1 MKEKRWQNCNV
12 FADRDGGWR
21 LWRFDRARKGP
32 KLDRMEQG
40 DEEKAVSGLLATKS
54 FRHLWQPLL
63 NVAWLP
69 TDQVFLRVMDLP
81 ACAESEAPMMVEFEI
96 ERLSPLPVADVYWTC
111 EPLPAVAGERRT
123 VIVIV
128 AARAAVDAFLE
139 TSVRGGYVPDR
150 IELPQVRDLLARP
163 VLPESAWV
171 YAHREGERLSC
182 LLAWWAK
189 GRLRYLELRVFEN
202 EDAAAARLGPSL
214 QSLAWTA
221 EIEGWLSPRTR
232 WQLVA
237 DEAAAARLRPLLD
250 AHAGPVDVHPALPE
264 AELAAESAAAETRA
278 NLLPAA
284 AVSANRQQFVDRLW
298 MRALSLTALVYVFG
312 VLAYFAFLNI
322 QDYRKSGMDY
332 EIAVLHQSYTNAL
345 ALRAKVEVL
354 QDQIDLKF
362 AALDCL
368 KAAADSLPADM
379 TLTSFDFQRGRRLN
393 LFGTVP
399 ADQQSRV
406 AEFTEALG
414 DTEIDG
420 EALFSRV
427 TTKAIQAQ
435 PGRPASWTIE
445 CELKRQQSP

>member
-12 FADRDGGWR
+12 FATSDGDWR

-32 KLDRMEQG
+32 KLERTEHG
-40 DEEKAVSGLLATKS
+40 DSEKTVPGVLATKS

-69 TDQVFLRVMDLP
+69 VDHVFVRVIELP
-81 ACAESEAPMMVEFEI
+81 ACEPGEVPMMVEFEI
-96 ERLSPLPVADVYWTC
+96 ERLSPLPVADIYWTC

-123 VIVIV
+123 VIVIM
-128 AARAAVDAFLE
+128 AARAAVDAFLA

-171 YAHREGERLSC
+171 FTRREGEGLSC

-189 GRLRYLELRVFEN
+189 GRLRHVELRVFEDA
-202 EDAAAARLGPSL
+202 DAAAASLGTSL

-221 EIEGWLSPRTR
+221 EIEGWLGPRTR

-237 DEAAAARLRPLLD
+237 DEEMTARLKPLLEEQFG
-250 AHAGPVDVHPALPE
+250 AVDLHPALPE
-264 AELAAESAAAETRA
+264 AELASASAAAETQT
-278 NLLPAA
+278 NLLPAEV
-284 AVSANRQQFVDRLW
+284 VSANRQQFVDRLW

-312 VLAYFAFLNI
+312 VLGYFAFLNI
-322 QDYRKSGMDY
+322 QDYRKSGTNF
-332 EIAVLHQSYTNAL
+332 EIALLHQGYTNAL

-354 QDQIDLKF
+354 QNQIDLKF

-368 KAAADSLPADM
+368 KAAADALPADM

-399 ADQQSRV
+399 ADMQSRV

-414 DTEIDG
+414 DSEIDG

-427 TTKAIQAQ
+427 ATKAIQAQ
-435 PGRPASWTIE
+435 PNRPASWTIE